1 MLTSNTRPTGFRWTV
16 FGLAC
21 GTSWLLY
28 LHRYAFALIKPELVR
43 EWKLDKVELGLLDS
57 AFSFSSTFFQF
68 PLGVTAD
75 LLGVRTVL
83 TGLILM
89 WCLGLGMHAWAPSPK
104 YLWYARAVL
113 GIGQSA
119 VYSTLSKM
127 AKSWF
132 PANIRTT
139 LQGIAGITSG
149 RLGGM
154 CAYLVFGS
162 LLLGRFGLDWRTA
175 IYVFVASGVLF
186 AILFAVLFRDS
197 PRGHPLVNEA
207 EAALIDGPAT
217 EETHDPAQK
226 KMPLGQLLRTIRPRA
241 FVNLL
246 VLNVQT
252 ILSTLADN
260 IYSNWIPLFLW
271 EVHHLKFE
279 AMGIYSSL
287 PLLGG
292 AIAGTLGGLLNDW
305 CIARTGNRR
314 WSRSGIAAVGK
325 GLAAVL
331 LLIALR
337 WYNNPY
343 VFCGLLFAVKFF
355 GDWSL
360 ATSWGV
366 VTDIGGRATASVFA
380 FNNAVAGIGLIAAPP
395 LFGFLALR
403 YGWPAVFVTVAATYV
418 LCALSWLVID
428 CTIPVVSPNGSGGNR
443 IEPPRK

>member
-1 MLTSNTRPTGFRWTV
+1 MLTSNAKPTGFRWTV

-21 GTSWLLY
+21 ATSWLLY

-68 PLGVTAD
+68 PLGVAAD
-75 LLGVRTVL
+75 LWGVRIVL
-83 TGLILM
+83 TGLILV
-89 WCLGLGMHAWAPSPK
+89 WCIGLGMHAWAPSPE

-127 AKSWF
+127 ARSWF
-132 PANIRTT
+132 PASIRTT
-139 LQGIAGITSG
+139 LQGIAGITAG

-162 LLLGRFGLDWRTA
+162 LLLGRLGLDWRTA
-175 IYVFVASGVLF
+175 IYVFVAGGVLF

-197 PRGHPLVNEA
+197 PRSHPLVNEA
-207 EAALIDGPAT
+207 EATLIDGPAA
-217 EETHDPAQK
+217 EETLHAVEK
-226 KMPLGQLLRTIRPRA
+226 KLPLGQLLRTIRPRA
-241 FVNLL
+241 IVNLL
-246 VLNVQT
+246 FLNVQT

-260 IYSNWIPLFLW
+260 IYSNWIPLFLS
-271 EVHHLKFE
+271 EVHHLEYE

-292 AIAGTLGGLLNDW
+292 AIAGALGGLLNDW

-325 GLAAVL
+325 GLAAVI
-331 LLIALR
+331 LLIALA

-395 LFGFLALR
+395 LLGFLALR
-403 YGWPAVFVTVAATYV
+403 YGWPVVFAAVAATYV
-418 LCALSWLVID
+418 LCALSWLAID
-428 CTIPVVSPNGSGGNR
+428 CTIPVAGPNGSGGDR
-443 IEPPRK
+443 IKPTSE